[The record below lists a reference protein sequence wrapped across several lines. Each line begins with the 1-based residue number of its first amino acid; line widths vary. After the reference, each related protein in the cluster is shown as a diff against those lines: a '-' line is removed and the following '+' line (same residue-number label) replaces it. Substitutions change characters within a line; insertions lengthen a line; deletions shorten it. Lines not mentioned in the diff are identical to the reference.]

1 MGASE
6 KDSEQGQ
13 GEQDGPPVPDDL
25 IDFFRRWPE
34 FRPMVEAL
42 ANRSG
47 LSVSE
52 RRTVRWLMELADRV
66 SAHDLHP
73 VSRP

>member
-13 GEQDGPPVPDDL
+13 GEQDGPPAPLDL
-25 IDFFRRWPE
+25 IDFYRRWPE

-47 LSVSE
+47 LSALE
-52 RRTVRWLMELADRV
+52 RQTVQWMILLVDRIGERDV
-66 SAHDLHP
+66 
-73 VSRP
+73 

>member
-13 GEQDGPPVPDDL
+13 GEQDGPPAPLDL
-25 IDFFRRWPE
+25 IDFYRRWPE

-42 ANRSG
+42 ASHSG
-47 LSVSE
+47 LSALE
-52 RRTVRWLMELADRV
+52 RQTVQWLMELADRV
-66 SAHDLHP
+66 SEHDVEP
-73 VSRP
+73 GQRG